1 MRKHRRLI
9 DVDIRPLRLSIA
21 GKEPPID
28 DFTPVATGWLRVNEK
43 IVLGLMRK
51 GAPQYE
57 MKFIPHVAVNE
68 IGLVHRRPIV
78 ATLGY
83 LADLSESIIRLFDY

>member
-1 MRKHRRLI
+1 
-9 DVDIRPLRLSIA
+9 
-21 GKEPPID
+21 
-28 DFTPVATGWLRVNEK
+28 LRVNEK